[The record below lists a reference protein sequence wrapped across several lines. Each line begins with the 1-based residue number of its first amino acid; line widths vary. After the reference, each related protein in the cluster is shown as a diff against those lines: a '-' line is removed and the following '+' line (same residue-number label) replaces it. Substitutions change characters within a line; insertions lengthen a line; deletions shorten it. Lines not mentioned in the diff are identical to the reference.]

1 MENKPIIK
9 KSADA
14 RIVQAVRR
22 LKSTRQKDNNLEV
35 RKNQEY
41 MKHPT
46 MILNNN
52 QEYINNFNDNN
63 QGRNNI
69 NSPKFPVKNRLTKK
83 GSLINDNSTINLN
96 INNNN
101 QSILLKNNSNKNLG
115 NIIPKSGI
123 NRRDINKSQSKTK
136 ISIDGSIQKPS
147 TSSTNKTNN
156 NKVFDYE
163 TLKKYKKRK
172 ISDFQKNLL
181 SKKSLE
187 KYKEEC
193 VSLINKDIEIKTLF
207 GKIGITKDNDYLTYI
222 NDNFFSK
229 PHFLFTLEILIL
241 EAVEEANTLK
251 VFRTNKNVLP
261 LKVVKENYYKDEIIK
276 DLKLKIYEEEYNNK
290 HKNLMKS
297 IDNFIENMKSIE
309 L

>member
-1 MENKPIIK
+1 MENQSIIK

-22 LKSTRQKDNNLEV
+22 LKSTRQKDNSMEV
-35 RKNQEY
+35 RKNQEDV
-41 MKHPT
+41 KHPT
-46 MILNNN
+46 
-52 QEYINNFNDNN
+52 QIN
-63 QGRNNI
+63 
-69 NSPKFPVKNRLTKK
+69 KK
-83 GSLINDNSTINLN
+83 PAY

-101 QSILLKNNSNKNLG
+101 QGKNTKNSSNIALINPLNKKTSSTINDSINNNHNSIILNNNT
-115 NIIPKSGI
+115 NIINNLPKS
-123 NRRDINKSQSKTK
+123 RDINKSQSKIK
-136 ISIDGSIQKPS
+136 ISIDGSVQKPG
-147 TSSTNKTNN
+147 TSSTNKTISNN

-172 ISDFQKNLL
+172 ISDFQKNLM

-193 VSLINKDIEIKTLF
+193 VNLINKDFELKTLLSQ
-207 GKIGITKDNDYLTYI
+207 IGINKADDYELYI
-222 NDNFFSK
+222 NNNFFNK

-261 LKVVKENYYKDEIIK
+261 LKTVKENFYRDEIIK
-276 DLKLKIYEEEYNNK
+276 DLKLKIYEGEYSNK
-290 HKNLMKS
+290 YNNLMKS
-297 IDNFIENMKSIE
+297 LDNFIDSLKNEE

>member
-1 MENKPIIK
+1 MENQSIIK

-22 LKSTRQKDNNLEV
+22 LKSTRQKDISMEV
-35 RKNQEY
+35 RKNQEDV
-41 MKHPT
+41 KHPT
-46 MILNNN
+46 
-52 QEYINNFNDNN
+52 QIN
-63 QGRNNI
+63 
-69 NSPKFPVKNRLTKK
+69 KK
-83 GSLINDNSTINLN
+83 PAY

-101 QSILLKNNSNKNLG
+101 QGKNTKNSSNIALINPLNKKTSSTINDSINNNHNSIILNNNT
-115 NIIPKSGI
+115 NIINNLPKS
-123 NRRDINKSQSKTK
+123 RDINKSQSKIK
-136 ISIDGSIQKPS
+136 ISIDGSVQKPS
-147 TSSTNKTNN
+147 TSSTNKTISNN

-193 VSLINKDIEIKTLF
+193 VNLINKDFELKTLLSQ
-207 GKIGITKDNDYLTYI
+207 IGINKADDYELYI
-222 NDNFFSK
+222 NNNFFNK

-261 LKVVKENYYKDEIIK
+261 LKVVKENYYRDEIVK
-276 DLKLKIYEEEYNNK
+276 DLKIKIYEMEYNDK
-290 HKNLMKS
+290 FKNLMKS
-297 IDNFIENMKSIE
+297 LDNFVDEVKKQEI
-309 L
+309 

>member
-1 MENKPIIK
+1 MENKSIIK

-22 LKSTRQKDNNLEV
+22 LKSTRQKDNNIEV
-35 RKNQEY
+35 RKNQEDI
-41 MKHPT
+41 KHPT
-46 MILNNN
+46 
-52 QEYINNFNDNN
+52 QINN
-63 QGRNNI
+63 
-69 NSPKFPVKNRLTKK
+69 K
-83 GSLINDNSTINLN
+83 LN
-96 INNNN
+96 YINNNN
-101 QSILLKNNSNKNLG
+101 QGKNQNNSSNIALINPINKKTSSTTNNDTINNNQISILLNNNNRNSSTIL
-115 NIIPKSGI
+115 PKS
-123 NRRDINKSQSKTK
+123 RDINKSQSKIK
-136 ISIDGSIQKPS
+136 ITIDGSMQKPS

-181 SKKSLE
+181 SKKSLD

-193 VSLINKDIEIKTLF
+193 VNLINKDIEIKTLLSQL
-207 GKIGITKDNDYLTYI
+207 GINKSDDYELYI
-222 NDNFFSK
+222 NNNFFSK

-261 LKVVKENYYKDEIIK
+261 LKVVKENYYRDEIIK
-276 DLKLKIYEEEYNNK
+276 DLKIKTYEIEYNNK
-290 HKNLMKS
+290 YKNLMKNL
-297 IDNFIENMKSIE
+297 DNFVDDLKKYE

>member
-1 MENKPIIK
+1 MENKSTIK

-14 RIVQAVRR
+14 RVVQAVRR
-22 LKSTRQKDNNLEV
+22 LKSTRQKDDNMEV
-35 RKNQEY
+35 RKNQEDV
-41 MKHPT
+41 KHPT
-46 MILNNN
+46 I
-52 QEYINNFNDNN
+52 I
-63 QGRNNI
+63 
-69 NSPKFPVKNRLTKK
+69 K
-83 GSLINDNSTINLN
+83 GKPGY

-101 QSILLKNNSNKNLG
+101 QGQNQKNSSNLTLINPLNKKTMITNNDSIINNNNHNSIILNNNNNNTG
-115 NIIPKSGI
+115 SSIPKS
-123 NRRDINKSQSKTK
+123 RDINKSQSKIK
-136 ISIDGSIQKPS
+136 ITIDGSQKPS
-147 TSSTNKTNN
+147 TSSTNKTTT

-193 VSLINKDIEIKTLF
+193 VNLISKDIEIKTLMEQ
-207 GKIGITKDNDYLTYI
+207 IGINKEDDYLIYV
-222 NDNFFSK
+222 NNNFFSK

-261 LKVVKENYYKDEIIK
+261 LKVVKENYYRDEIIK
-276 DLKLKIYEEEYNNK
+276 DLKIRIYEGEYKNK
-290 HKNLMKS
+290 FKNLMKS
-297 IDNFIENMKSIE
+297 LDGFIDE
-309 L
+309 LKKKEI

>member
-1 MENKPIIK
+1 MENKSAIK

-22 LKSTRQKDNNLEV
+22 LKSTRQKDNNIEV
-35 RKNQEY
+35 RKNQEDI
-41 MKHPT
+41 KHPT
-46 MILNNN
+46 
-52 QEYINNFNDNN
+52 QINN
-63 QGRNNI
+63 
-69 NSPKFPVKNRLTKK
+69 K
-83 GSLINDNSTINLN
+83 LN
-96 INNNN
+96 YINNNN
-101 QSILLKNNSNKNLG
+101 QGKNQNNSSNIALINPINKKTSSTTNNDTINNNQISILLNNNNRNSSTIL
-115 NIIPKSGI
+115 PKS
-123 NRRDINKSQSKTK
+123 RDINKSQSKIK
-136 ISIDGSIQKPS
+136 ITIDGSMQKPS

-181 SKKSLE
+181 SKKSLD

-193 VSLINKDIEIKTLF
+193 VNLINKDIEIKTLLSQL
-207 GKIGITKDNDYLTYI
+207 GINKSDDYEIYI
-222 NDNFFSK
+222 NNNFFSK

-261 LKVVKENYYKDEIIK
+261 LKVVKENYYRDEIIK
-276 DLKLKIYEEEYNNK
+276 DLKIKTYEIEYNNK
-290 HKNLMKS
+290 YKNLMKNL
-297 IDNFIENMKSIE
+297 DNFVDDLKKYE

>member
-1 MENKPIIK
+1 MENKSTIK

-22 LKSTRQKDNNLEV
+22 LKSTRQKDNNIEV
-35 RKNQEY
+35 RKNQEDI
-41 MKHPT
+41 KHPT
-46 MILNNN
+46 
-52 QEYINNFNDNN
+52 QINN
-63 QGRNNI
+63 
-69 NSPKFPVKNRLTKK
+69 K
-83 GSLINDNSTINLN
+83 LN
-96 INNNN
+96 YINNNN
-101 QSILLKNNSNKNLG
+101 QGKNQNNASNIALINPINKKTSSTTNNDTINNNQISILLNNNNNRNSSTIL
-115 NIIPKSGI
+115 PKS
-123 NRRDINKSQSKTK
+123 RDINKSQSKIK
-136 ISIDGSIQKPS
+136 ITIDGSMQKPS

-181 SKKSLE
+181 SKKSLD

-193 VSLINKDIEIKTLF
+193 VNLINKDIEIKTLLSQL
-207 GKIGITKDNDYLTYI
+207 GINKSDDYEIYI
-222 NDNFFSK
+222 NNNFFSK

-261 LKVVKENYYKDEIIK
+261 LKVVKENYYRDEIIK
-276 DLKLKIYEEEYNNK
+276 DLKIKTYEIEYNNK
-290 HKNLMKS
+290 YKNLMKNL
-297 IDNFIENMKSIE
+297 DNFVDDLKKYE